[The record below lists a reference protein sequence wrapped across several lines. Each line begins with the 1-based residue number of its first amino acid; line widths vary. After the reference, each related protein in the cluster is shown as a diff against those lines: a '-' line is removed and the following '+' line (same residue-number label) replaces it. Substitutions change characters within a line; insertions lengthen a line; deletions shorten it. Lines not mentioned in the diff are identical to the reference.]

1 MRKKPE
7 AVVNARLV
15 AALKLL
21 PNVYGERVELKTGKA
36 GRPDW
41 DLFIGKGRVVFV
53 ESKWL
58 YSQTQPLKEWTQK
71 QRDFARARIKQGH
84 LVLLLVGD
92 AKNTYLL
99 DAAVH
104 IDTNLIIE
112 WLYHS
117 KSSIDHQHLNMILFG
132 RSLPEAGFYKNT

>member
-7 AVVNARLV
+7 AIINSRLT
-15 AALKLL
+15 AALKQM
-21 PNVYGERVELKTGKA
+21 PGVYGERVELKTGKA

-41 DLFIGKGRVVFV
+41 DIFIGHGRVVFV
-53 ESKWL
+53 EAKWL
-58 YSQTQPLKEWTQK
+58 YNQTQPLKEWTQK
-71 QRDFARARIKQGH
+71 QRDFARDRILQGH

-92 AKNTYLL
+92 EKNTYLL

-117 KSSIDHQHLNMILFG
+117 KGAIDQLQLMRILYG
-132 RSLPEAGFYKNT
+132 R